1 MKISFNPRSTSES
14 EAEALLQDL
23 AEQAKA
29 KEEPMRL
36 RLQPQLYH
44 PTTNSYRSWRLL
56 AWTLEMESL
65 DELLA
70 FRGSLT
76 QFITFLERYGP
87 VATEK
92 WFADAMK
99 SMDAPDQE
107 ASPDA

>member
-14 EAEALLQDL
+14 EAESLLQDL
-23 AEQAKA
+23 AETAKA
-29 KEEPMRL
+29 KNEPMRL

-44 PTTNSYRSWRLL
+44 PTSNSYRSWRLL
-56 AWTLEMESL
+56 AWTLEMEDL

-76 QFITFLERYGP
+76 QFIMFLERYGP

-92 WFADAMK
+92 WFDDTLK
-99 SMDAPDQE
+99 SMDAQE
-107 ASPDA
+107 KEAANDG